1 MNAKMRHAYAWD
13 TDFKCFLARDFSKLA
28 RAKRGD
34 KNHLTGQP
42 IEPGTICMRWRGRL
56 GGKVFYPLV
65 PVEYFERQVT
75 AIAAQVEAARANG

>member
-13 TDFKCFLARDFSKLA
+13 KDFKCFLARDFSKIA

-42 IEPGTICMRWRGRL
+42 IEPGTNLHALARAPGRKGFL
-56 GGKVFYPLV
+56 S
-65 PVEYFERQVT
+65 YFERQVT